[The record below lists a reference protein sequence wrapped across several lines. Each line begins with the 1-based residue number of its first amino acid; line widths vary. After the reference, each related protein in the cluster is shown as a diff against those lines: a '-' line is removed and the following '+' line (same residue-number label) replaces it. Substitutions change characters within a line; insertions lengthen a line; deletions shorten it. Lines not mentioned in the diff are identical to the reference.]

1 MYFKVKDREQNLR
14 YGVDFDPQTNPTVR
28 VYSRQLRRALEQY
41 YLKIHSPDSSPIR
54 AALGALY
61 VDDYV
66 LFRGPKDLMDSAL
79 ELVESAY
86 RLDA

>member
-28 VYSRQLRRALEQY
+28 LYAQQLRRALEQY
-41 YLKIHSPDSSPIR
+41 YLKIHPDSSPIR

-66 LFRGPKDLMDSAL
+66 FL
-79 ELVESAY
+79 EGLKT
-86 RLDA
+86 